1 MNFFSLTR
9 SGNLYRLI
17 QFATIS
23 LAVLAMMIATL
34 PVAANNQ
41 FQTQSAQGL
50 NIDLG
55 ATPANITVFGAAAS
69 DHLSGNN
76 EPSTSGIFPRAHA
89 IITGD
94 FNRDGSLDV
103 AIGAPDAD
111 FVPQAPA
118 AARPK
123 AGAVYIIFG
132 KSVFPAGTTID
143 ASLTATSQ
151 PDVKIF
157 GAASDDNL
165 GFALGAGDVNGDGGT
180 DLIMGVPGFDPSTGT
195 PAATQ
200 SNAGAVH
207 ILFGSTSLTP

>member
-55 ATPANITVFGAAAS
+55 ATPANITVLGAAAS

-76 EPSTSGIFPRAHA
+76 EPSTNGTPPRAHA
-89 IITGD
+89 IVTVI
-94 FNRDGSLDV
+94 FNRVASLDV

-118 AARPK
+118 AARP
-123 AGAVYIIFG
+123 
-132 KSVFPAGTTID
+132 
-143 ASLTATSQ
+143 
-151 PDVKIF
+151 
-157 GAASDDNL
+157 
-165 GFALGAGDVNGDGGT
+165 
-180 DLIMGVPGFDPSTGT
+180 
-195 PAATQ
+195 
-200 SNAGAVH
+200 NAGAVS
-207 ILFGSTSLTP
+207 IIFGESVFSGGPAIDDR